1 MTAAF
6 EEYEDLHRLVD
17 QLTPDQAGELRAH
30 ALRLVHSS
38 EHTEDS
44 NWPPSWV
51 GSIHAERTDISERL
65 EELRSED
72 VILTATQ

>member
-1 MTAAF
+1 MTSAS

-44 NWPPSWV
+44 TWPPSWV
-51 GSIHAERTDISERL
+51 GAVHAERSDISEKL
-65 EELRSED
+65 EELRGEHVDLS
-72 VILTATQ
+72 ARR

>member
-1 MTAAF
+1 MTAAS

-17 QLTPDQAGELRAH
+17 QLNPEQAGELRAH

-44 NWPPSWV
+44 AWPPSWV
-51 GSIHAERTDISERL
+51 GAIDAARTDISERL
-65 EELRSED
+65 EELRGED
-72 VILTATQ
+72 VALRADR